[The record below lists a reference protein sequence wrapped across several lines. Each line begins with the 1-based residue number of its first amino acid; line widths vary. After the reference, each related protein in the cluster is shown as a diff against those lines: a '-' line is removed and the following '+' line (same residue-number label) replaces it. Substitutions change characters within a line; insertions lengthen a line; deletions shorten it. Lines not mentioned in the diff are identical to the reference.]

1 MYVNKFFSNVE
12 VINIIII
19 LFIILIIKCHISSPK
34 RGKKSNHG
42 KCNIPSSL

>member
-12 VINIIII
+12 VINI
-19 LFIILIIKCHISSPK
+19 IILIIKCHISSPK